1 MPPLPEP
8 ETMIKPML
16 WRGALAALLTFA
28 PFFSY
33 YAAAADEELPPPDK
47 TAGVDLRDPAV
58 IAKGVEII
66 SGTCG
71 GYCHGSQGRGGK
83 APSLR
88 NRTDLTADMLHTT
101 ITFGRK
107 RAGHL
112 MPAWGGALSDE
123 KIWTAV
129 AGIISLRNA
138 DKDAP
143 AETQTPSH

>member
-1 MPPLPEP
+1 
-8 ETMIKPML
+8 MIRLML
-16 WRGALAALLTFA
+16 RRSALAALFTLA
-28 PFFSY
+28 SFFSY
-33 YAAAADEELPPPDK
+33 HAALGEDDELPPPEK
-47 TAGVDLRDPAV
+47 TAGVNLRDPAV
-58 IAKGVEII
+58 MAKGVEII

-71 GYCHGSQGRGGK
+71 GYCHGSEGRGSK

-129 AGIISLRNA
+129 AGIISLRHA
-138 DKDAP
+138 DNDAP
-143 AETQTPSH
+143 AENQTATH

>member
-1 MPPLPEP
+1 
-8 ETMIKPML
+8 MIRPML
-16 WRGALAALLTFA
+16 RRGSLAALLA
-28 PFFSY
+28 LASFFSIH
-33 YAAAADEELPPPDK
+33 AALGGSDEELPPPDK

-58 IAKGVEII
+58 IAKGIEIL

-71 GYCHGSQGRGGK
+71 GYCHGSEGRGAKG
-83 APSLR
+83 PSLR
-88 NRTDLTADMLHTT
+88 NRIELTPEMLHTT

-129 AGIISLRNA
+129 AGIVSLRHA
-138 DKDAP
+138 DPDPAP
-143 AETQTPSH
+143 APENQPPTH

>member
-8 ETMIKPML
+8 ETMIRPML
-16 WRGALAALLTFA
+16 RRGALAALLTLA

-33 YAAAADEELPPPDK
+33 HAAADDDELPPPDK
-47 TAGVDLRDPAV
+47 TAGVNLRDPAV
-58 IAKGVEII
+58 IAAGVAIV
-66 SGTCG
+66 STTCG
-71 GYCHGSQGRGGK
+71 GYCHGSEGRGGK

-88 NRTDLTADMLHTT
+88 NRMDLTPEMLHTT

-129 AGIISLRNA
+129 AGIISLRHA
-138 DKDAP
+138 DGDAP
-143 AETQTPSH
+143 ADTQTPTH

>member
-1 MPPLPEP
+1 
-8 ETMIKPML
+8 MIRPML
-16 WRGALAALLTFA
+16 RRGTLAALLIFSS
-28 PFFSY
+28 FFSVH
-33 YAAAADEELPPPDK
+33 AALGGDEELPPPDK

-58 IAKGVEII
+58 IAKGIEII

-71 GYCHGSQGRGGK
+71 GYCHGSEGRGGK

-88 NRTDLTADMLHTT
+88 NRSDLTADMLHTT

-129 AGIISLRNA
+129 AGIISLRHA
-138 DKDAP
+138 DPDPAP
-143 AETQTPSH
+143 ENQPPTH

>member
-1 MPPLPEP
+1 
-8 ETMIKPML
+8 MIRPMF
-16 WRGALAALLTFA
+16 RRCTLAALLIFA
-28 PFFSY
+28 PFFSVQ
-33 YAAAADEELPPPDK
+33 AALGGDEELPPPDK

-58 IAKGVEII
+58 IAKGIEII

-71 GYCHGSQGRGGK
+71 GYCHGSEGRGGK

-88 NRTDLTADMLHTT
+88 NRSDLTADMLHTT

-129 AGIISLRNA
+129 AGIISLRHA
-138 DKDAP
+138 DPDPAP
-143 AETQTPSH
+143 ENQPPTH

>member
-1 MPPLPEP
+1 
-8 ETMIKPML
+8 MIRPML
-16 WRGALAALLTFA
+16 RRGALAALLTLA
-28 PFFSY
+28 PFFSVH
-33 YAAAADEELPPPDK
+33 AALGADDDELPPPDK
-47 TAGVDLRDPAV
+47 TAGVDLRDPVV

-88 NRTDLTADMLHTT
+88 NRTDLTPEMLHTT

-129 AGIISLRNA
+129 AGIISLRHA
-138 DKDAP
+138 DGDAP
-143 AETQTPSH
+143 AENQTPSH